1 MKQKSEKGGSA
12 VIIPFPRYRI
22 KRVPERT
29 VVLVPYLNL
38 TQQKDPSGGSSDAMT
53 LGIALPNVMDRF
65 PKLAGRSTA
74 SAASLTQRRGCLNFS
89 YMFQNKPQH

>member
-1 MKQKSEKGGSA
+1 LKQKPEKGGSA

-53 LGIALPNVMDRF
+53 LGIALPYGSLSKTGGKIDGVGGLVD
-65 PKLAGRSTA
+65 PKAWLPK
-74 SAASLTQRRGCLNFS
+74 F
-89 YMFQNKPQH
+89 